1 MAELCTVAVGEKGE
15 GAPIKKKKKTL
26 RRSPEGT
33 CLRLE
38 AQEGGGHGRKL
49 NKGISSCMVEAEGE
63 AGNVA
68 GDDGTMT
75 RGGNS

>member
-1 MAELCTVAVGEKGE
+1 MAELCTVVVGGRGK
-15 GAPIKKKKKTL
+15 GAPIRTV

-33 CLRLE
+33 RLRLE

-63 AGNVA
+63 AGTVA
-68 GDDGTMT
+68 GDEGTMT
-75 RGGNS
+75 RGGKS

>member
-1 MAELCTVAVGEKGE
+1 MTELCTVVVGERGK
-15 GAPIKKKKKTL
+15 AASIRTL

-49 NKGISSCMVEAEGE
+49 NNRISSCLVEAEGE

-68 GDDGTMT
+68 GDEGTMT

>member
-1 MAELCTVAVGEKGE
+1 MPSGGGGE
-15 GAPIKKKKKTL
+15 GGRGAYQKKKKTL